1 LTVTSQAEEYFCAH
15 EGSHR
20 RCGERLRRNGNGLV
34 SNALFAV
41 GYIQPDVVCK
51 CSALAAVEARDTKL
65 EPDLQPIRTLKDV
78 DMICHLWQQYTN
90 VALLPLA
97 NTSVTVR
104 REMSIFNNQTL
115 SRVEGGANGMLQR
128 VADGT
133 FRNTTSLIEAIL
145 ITRCPTA
152 IISWLAAQ
160 LAKQKRND
168 FKPRNDDLSFSRVN
182 TEPCEACCDLLEKV
196 RDVAK
201 ESLSGKNLEVFLT
214 SIGVTFHTWV
224 NELSRICM
232 TELCLISHSQHV
244 VGSPQEIPR

>member
-1 LTVTSQAEEYFCAH
+1 MKVLADAIGKVYVETAIDSYALHF
-15 EGSHR
+15 
-20 RCGERLRRNGNGLV
+20 LRRV
-34 SNALFAV
+34 S
-41 GYIQPDVVCK
+41 IQSDSCATY
-51 CSALAAVEARDTKL
+51 SALAAVEARDTKV

-97 NTSVTVR
+97 NASVTVR

-128 VADGT
+128 VADGM
-133 FRNTTSLIEAIL
+133 FGRKPVIPSL
-145 ITRCPTA
+145 ITRCSTA
-152 IISWLAAQ
+152 IIAWLTTQ

-182 TEPCEACCDLLEKV
+182 TEPCEACCDVLEKV

-201 ESLSGKNLEVFLT
+201 ESLSGKNLEMFLT
-214 SIGVTFHTWV
+214 SIGVTFHT
-224 NELSRICM
+224 
-232 TELCLISHSQHV
+232 
-244 VGSPQEIPR
+244 